1 MRALVVIN
9 PIAGK
14 GRSRTIG
21 ACTDLAKSV
30 LSSHGYD
37 VDVRVTGGPH
47 DAYRFSREAVDERS
61 DLVVAWGGDG
71 TVNGAASGVA
81 GTGIPFAIVPGGS
94 GNGLARD
101 LSIPF
106 TAAAAFEIAATGM
119 ERPIDAGDLH
129 GSLFFNVAGIGFD
142 ARIAGRLAAAGA
154 RRGLLG
160 YVIATMSE
168 LRGYQP
174 GRYSIHNAFDV
185 AGRAHMADIIDH
197 AALFIALANSRQY
210 GSGAQIAP
218 SALLDDG
225 MIEIVVVEPQSSFS
239 IMCQVPAFF
248 RGTLREGPGLLM
260 RSAASMEV
268 SSTEPI
274 RFHVDGEPR
283 DADTRIALK
292 TRRGALLVRVPANR

>member
-14 GRSRTIG
+14 GRRTTVG
-21 ACTDLAKSV
+21 ACTDLARSV
-30 LSSHGYD
+30 LGAHGYETE
-37 VDVRVTGGPH
+37 VRVTGGPN
-47 DAYRFSREAVDERS
+47 DAFRFSREAVDSRA
-61 DLVVAWGGDG
+61 DLVIAWGGDG
-71 TVNGAASGVA
+71 TVNGTASGVA
-81 GTGIPFAIVPGGS
+81 GSGIAFAIIPGGS

-106 TAAAAFEIAATGM
+106 NPSAALEIAGSGTTRA
-119 ERPIDAGDLH
+119 IDAGDLH

-142 ARIAGRLAAAGA
+142 ARIADRLAMPGA

-160 YVIATMSE
+160 YLIATVSE
-168 LRGYQP
+168 LRSYQP
-174 GRYSIHNAFDV
+174 GKYSIHNAFDV
-185 AGRAHMADIIDH
+185 DGKAHMADIIDH
-197 AALFIALANSRQY
+197 PALFIALANSRQY

-218 SALLDDG
+218 AALLDDG
-225 MIEIVVVEPQSSFS
+225 MIEIVVVEPQSGMQ
-239 IMCQVPAFF
+239 IIRQVPAFF

-268 SSTEPI
+268 TCTHPI

-283 DADTRIALK
+283 VGLNSIALK
-292 TRRGALLVRVPANR
+292 TRRGALIVRVSM